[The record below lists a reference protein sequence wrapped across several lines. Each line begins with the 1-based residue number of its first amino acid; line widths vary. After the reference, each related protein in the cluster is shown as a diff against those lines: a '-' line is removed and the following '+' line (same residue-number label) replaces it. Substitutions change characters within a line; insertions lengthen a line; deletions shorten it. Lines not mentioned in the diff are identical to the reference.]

1 MPAPVLLLTVIGCG
15 EENSS
20 GFVRPPSVSLNA
32 GALAAGSVSGP
43 AAFLRKL
50 TCAIGA
56 PRIRGGEQD
65 CRQCPDVTHSAIA
78 SGRVLGRSRA
88 VINTLLRSQLREEI
102 SRAFTAR
109 IASEFSR
116 TDAGLID
123 DASAYFRARSLTS
136 SDQRA
141 WAAGTTKNAWRHP
154 L

>member
-1 MPAPVLLLTVIGCG
+1 LLLTVVGCG

-43 AAFLRKL
+43 AAFLRKR

-65 CRQCPDVTHSAIA
+65 CRQCPDVAHSAIA
-78 SGRVLGRSRA
+78 SGRVLEHSRRRDKS
-88 VINTLLRSQLREEI
+88 LLCSQLREEI

-109 IASEFSR
+109 IASEFSS

-123 DASAYFRARSLTS
+123 DDASASFRARSLTS
-136 SDQRA
+136 SNQRT
-141 WAAGTTKNAWRHP
+141 WAAGATKNAWRHP